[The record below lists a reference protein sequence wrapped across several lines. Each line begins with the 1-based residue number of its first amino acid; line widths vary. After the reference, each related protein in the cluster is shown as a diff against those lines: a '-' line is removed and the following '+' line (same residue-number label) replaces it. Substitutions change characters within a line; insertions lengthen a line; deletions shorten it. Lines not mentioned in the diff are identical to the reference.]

1 MGDFMRSFVEYMES
15 EHPDFVLDEGLKDMA
30 RKYALPIM
38 AGAGLG
44 AGLGGYSDEIRGAI
58 GKGAN
63 AAGAAPIAAVQD
75 AKQGV
80 YDAAAKKSGLGKF
93 GLGAALGGL
102 AGLMGRKKM
111 DGSK

>member
-1 MGDFMRSFVEYMES
+1 MKSFVEYMAH
-15 EHPDFVLDEGLKDMA
+15 EHPEFVMDEGLKDMA
-30 RKYALPIM
+30 KKYALPVM
-38 AGAGLG
+38 VGAGLG

-63 AAGAAPIAAVQD
+63 AAGAAPVAAVQD

-80 YDAAAKKSGLGKF
+80 YDAAAKKTGLGKF

-102 AGLMGRKKM
+102 AGLMGRKKV
-111 DGSK
+111 DNLK